1 MSADLSIQKAFLDG
15 INLAFSIMF
24 TQEVELFL
32 MDDRK
37 TDINIYNETPLKR
50 YQDKGYKLVAKVL
63 TTFEQGE
70 QPIEGVQVD
79 AVITVPTKQ
88 LILNGISRSTEE
100 DLSILSRGK
109 ISYKGI
115 DYLIHHVV
123 PKTLVA
129 DEWQMYDFICFI
141 DKKEIP

>member
-1 MSADLSIQKAFLDG
+1 MGNTEKFNCENDFRSKEFNSFDARMKLYHGDCSNVLRTLIQ
-15 INLAFSIMF
+15 N
-24 TQEVELFL
+24 
-32 MDDRK
+32 
-37 TDINIYNETPLKR
+37 N
-50 YQDKGYKLVAKVL
+50 
-63 TTFEQGE
+63 
-70 QPIEGVQVD
+70 VQVD

>member
-32 MDDRK
+32 MDERK

-50 YQDKGYKLVAKVL
+50 YQDKGCKLVAKVL